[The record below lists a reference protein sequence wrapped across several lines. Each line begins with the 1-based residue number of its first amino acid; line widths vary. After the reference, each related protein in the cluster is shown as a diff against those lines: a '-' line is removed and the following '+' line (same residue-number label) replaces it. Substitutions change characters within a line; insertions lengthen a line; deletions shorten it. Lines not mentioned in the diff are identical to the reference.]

1 MSKLVTL
8 LMAVAL
14 VAGCKK
20 DKAEEAPNTTKSAPA
35 DASNVATAAAD
46 AGGGAATGTGTG
58 TGTAAPAAE
67 KPTDAQIVA
76 IVTVANKGDIAAGE
90 LAKSKTKNKD
100 VKSFA
105 EMMIKDHTA
114 MQADGE
120 KAAKAA
126 NITPEDNETSKKMQS
141 DADATAAKLKG
152 LEGAEF
158 DKAYADSEV
167 TMHQQVLD
175 ALDNVLI
182 PAAQNADLK
191 NVLTAAREKVNG
203 HLEHAK
209 ALADK
214 LGAAK

>member
-1 MSKLVTL
+1 MSKLATL

-20 DKAEEAPNTTKSAPA
+20 DKTEDAPKTTTAPA
-35 DASNVATAAAD
+35 DAAKVAAAAAD
-46 AGGGAATGTGTG
+46 AA
-58 TGTAAPAAE
+58 AAPAAD
-67 KPTDAQIVA
+67 KPTDGQIVA

-90 LAKSKTKNKD
+90 LAKSKTKNND

-114 MQADGE
+114 LQADGE
-120 KAAKAA
+120 KIAKAA
-126 NITPEDNETSKKMQS
+126 SITPEENDTSKKMQA

-152 LEGAEF
+152 LDGAEF
-158 DKAYADSEV
+158 DKAYAESEV
-167 TMHQQVLD
+167 AMHQQVLD

-191 NVLTAAREKVNG
+191 NALSAAREKVNG

-209 ALADK
+209 AMAEKLA
-214 LGAAK
+214 AAK

>member
-1 MSKLVTL
+1 MSKLATL

-20 DKAEEAPNTTKSAPA
+20 DKTEEAPKTTTTAPA
-35 DASNVATAAAD
+35 DAANVAQVAAD
-46 AGGGAATGTGTG
+46 AGAGAATG
-58 TGTAAPAAE
+58 TGTAAPAAD

-90 LAKSKTKNKD
+90 LAKSKTKNGD

-120 KAAKAA
+120 KVAKAA
-126 NITPEDNETSKKMQS
+126 NITPEENDTSKKMQA

-152 LEGAEF
+152 LDGAEF
-158 DKAYADSEV
+158 DKAYADAEV
-167 TMHQQVLD
+167 AMHQQVLD

-191 NVLTAAREKVNG
+191 NTLSAAREKVNG

-209 ALADK
+209 AMAEK
-214 LGAAK
+214 LAAK